1 MAVNNSN
8 NLCINCRY
16 FSSGER
22 LGLCKRFPET
32 VNKSK
37 DDFCGEFSSQPINQ
51 NNPFTQV
58 DTVFIEVGKKKAG
71 RPRKFPEGKHHA

>member
-8 NLCINCRY
+8 NNCNNCRY
-16 FSSGER
+16 FSAGER
-22 LGLCKRFPET
+22 LGICKRFPET

-37 DDFCGEFSSQPINQ
+37 DDYCGEFSSQPIHQ

-58 DTVFIEVGKKKAG
+58 GAVFIDTGKKKAG
-71 RPRKFPEGKHHA
+71 RPRKYA